1 MKTGTSHPKKR
12 KGSPSR
18 GAPSG
23 RYTPPKKK
31 TSYRAKRRLLGLI
44 FGSLILGALLIVVN
58 FLAVL
63 PGGESS
69 WYLLLGITLI
79 AVGFAAATRY
89 R

>member
-1 MKTGTSHPKKR
+1 MKTGTSHPKKG

-18 GAPSG
+18 KAVSG

-31 TSYRAKRRLLGLI
+31 TSHRTKRWLLGLI
-44 FGSLILGALLIVVN
+44 FGPLLLGALLIIVN

-69 WYLLLGITLI
+69 WYLILGITLI